1 MFNPREIERVVEKA
15 REALRKI
22 GELAA
27 RVNDVER
34 DSLVR
39 DTELLERL
47 VVLEDRVAMLESKE
61 RAR

>member
-1 MFNPREIERVVEKA
+1 MFNPREIERAVEKA

-22 GELAA
+22 GELAT

-61 RAR
+61 RVR